1 MRRKRHFEASTRRE
15 STSRS
20 SRHIVS
26 SRIRCKER
34 ASRRKAS
41 SSNRSTRTPRRRGWA
56 ARPCSISS
64 IAVPTECIRW
74 CSQPQRRAETREEPR
89 VGARPLS
96 PRRSS
101 QRVVRALRASS
112 MLHVPRILRAPQ
124 RSKAPLARQALRAA
138 QPRRAADPPRVVRRP
153 PARQPSTTPRR
164 SSSETASSRT

>member
-1 MRRKRHFEASTRRE
+1 MRRKRRFEANTKRE

-20 SRHIVS
+20 SRHIAS
-26 SRIRCKER
+26 SRIRCRER

-64 IAVPTECIRW
+64 IAAPTGCIRW

-89 VGARPLS
+89 VGARLLS
-96 PRRSS
+96 PRRSL
-101 QRVVRALRASS
+101 QRVLRVVRASS
-112 MLHVPRILRAPQ
+112 MLHVPRIRRAPQ
-124 RSKAPLARQALRAA
+124 RSKESEEKQALRAA
-138 QPRRAADPPRVVRRP
+138 QPRRAADPPRVARRP

-164 SSSETASSRT
+164 SSSETASNRT

>member
-1 MRRKRHFEASTRRE
+1 MRRKRRFEASTRQE

-64 IAVPTECIRW
+64 IAVPTEFTRW
-74 CSQPQRRAETREEPR
+74 CSQPQRRAKTREEPR

-101 QRVVRALRASS
+101 QRVLRVVLASS
-112 MLHVPRILRAPQ
+112 MSHVPRIRRAPQ
-124 RSKAPLARQALRAA
+124 RSKESQEKQALRAA
-138 QPRRAADPPRVVRRP
+138 QPRCAADPPRVARRP
-153 PARQPSTTPRR
+153 PVRQPPTTLRR

>member
-1 MRRKRHFEASTRRE
+1 MRKKRRFGASTRQE

-89 VGARPLS
+89 VGARPLP

-101 QRVVRALRASS
+101 QRVLRVVLASS
-112 MLHVPRILRAPQ
+112 MSHVPRIRRALQ
-124 RSKAPLARQALRAA
+124 RSKESQEKQALRAA
-138 QPRRAADPPRVVRRP
+138 QPRRTVSPPQV
-153 PARQPSTTPRR
+153 ARQPQAKPPSTTPRR
-164 SSSETASSRT
+164 SSFETASSRT